1 MNKRRYEN
9 NDDLYIELDDLKNE
23 LDLSKSILKEQRT
36 DIKRFLLLLI
46 ENDIPIPEDLIN
58 KYINK
63 ARMSKPD
70 IELPFNDDDY
80 ST

>member
-1 MNKRRYEN
+1 MNKRQYEN

-23 LDLSKSILKEQRT
+23 LDLSKSISKGQRT
-36 DIKRFLLLLI
+36 DIKRLLLLLI

-58 KYINK
+58 KYIDK
-63 ARMSKPD
+63 IRISKPD
-70 IELPFNDDDY
+70 IELPFNVNDY